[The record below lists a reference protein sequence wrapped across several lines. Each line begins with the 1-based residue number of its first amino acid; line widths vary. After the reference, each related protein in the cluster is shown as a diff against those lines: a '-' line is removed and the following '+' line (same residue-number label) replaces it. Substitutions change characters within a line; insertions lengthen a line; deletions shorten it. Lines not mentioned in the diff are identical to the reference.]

1 MSQLN
6 RQDQETLLQIA
17 RDSVEA
23 HLMGQPPELPSN
35 ASEDL
40 KQKRGVFVSIH
51 LGTDL
56 RGCVGTIEPSTPLY
70 QSVSGCAVAAASRDS
85 RFKPLQLSELAD
97 AEFEISVLSP
107 VETVTDI
114 QSIEIGTHGLIVSR
128 GNARGLLL
136 PQVAVQLHW
145 DRERFLAETCRKA
158 GLSPTAW
165 KQGAIIQRFTAE
177 VFP

>member
-1 MSQLN
+1 MFQLN

-17 RDSVEA
+17 RDSVRA
-23 HLMGQPPELPSN
+23 HLSGYELELPSV

-40 KQKRGVFVSIH
+40 MQKRGVFVSIH
-51 LGTDL
+51 LGTNL
-56 RGCVGTIEPSTPLY
+56 RGCVGIVEPLDPLY

-85 RFKPLQLSELAD
+85 RFKPLQLSELPE

-107 VETVTDI
+107 TEVVTDLE
-114 QSIEIGTHGLIVSR
+114 SIEIGTHGLIVSR

-136 PQVAVQLHW
+136 PQVAVQQQW
-145 DRERFLAETCRKA
+145 DRERFLGETCRKA
-158 GLSPTAW
+158 GLPPTAW
-165 KQGAIIQRFTAE
+165 KQGATIQRFTAE

>member
-1 MSQLN
+1 MFQLN
-6 RQDQETLLQIA
+6 KQDQETLLQIA

-23 HLMGQPPELPSN
+23 HLIGQPLDLSSV

-56 RGCVGTIEPSTPLY
+56 RGCVGTIAPSTPLY
-70 QSVSGCAVAAASRDS
+70 ESVSGCAVAAASRDS
-85 RFKPLQLSELAD
+85 RFKPIQLSELSE

-107 VETVTDI
+107 LEPVTDV
-114 QSIEIGTHGLIVSR
+114 QNIEIGTHGLIVSR

-136 PQVAVQLHW
+136 PQVAVQQHW
-145 DRERFLAETCRKA
+145 DRERFLGETCRKA
-158 GLSPTAW
+158 GLPPTAW
-165 KQGAIIQRFTAE
+165 KQGATIQRFTAE

>member
-1 MSQLN
+1 MFQLN
-6 RQDQETLLQIA
+6 KQDQETLLQIA
-17 RDSVEA
+17 RDSVDS
-23 HLMGQPPELPSN
+23 HLKGQPPELPSI

-40 KQKRGVFVSIH
+40 LQTSGVFVSIH

-56 RGCVGTIEPSTPLY
+56 RGCVGIIAPSTPLFE
-70 QSVSGCAVAAASRDS
+70 SVSGCAVAAASRDS
-85 RFKPLQLSELAD
+85 RFKPLQISELPD

-107 VETVTDI
+107 IEAVTDI

-136 PQVAVQLHW
+136 PQVAVQQHW
-145 DRERFLAETCRKA
+145 DRERFLGETCRKA
-158 GLSPTAW
+158 GLPPTAW
-165 KQGAIIQRFTAE
+165 KQGATIQRFTAE